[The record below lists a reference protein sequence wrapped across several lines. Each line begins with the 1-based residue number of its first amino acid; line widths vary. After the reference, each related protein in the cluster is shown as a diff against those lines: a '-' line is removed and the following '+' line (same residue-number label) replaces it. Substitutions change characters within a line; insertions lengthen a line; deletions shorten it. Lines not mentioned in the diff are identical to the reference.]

1 MWNFIWNIESHF
13 SPSSQRGK
21 PQVTCWKSQSPL
33 MHLQSWTVSCSR
45 RTADSFQKPFY
56 KEQFMFQ
63 KWIFASL
70 SWCWLSDFSFGL
82 IEKPRVS
89 WILFLL
95 RPHGGCW
102 ARVCSLRKLAVP
114 RANGTQNSF
123 RLVGRCIEK
132 RLGFRFKSLLC
143 YFLAVWPWESYYIL
157 TPHIMWH
164 EDENSSPS

>member
-1 MWNFIWNIESHF
+1 MWNFIWYIESHF

-21 PQVTCWKSQSPL
+21 PQVTCWKSQLPL

-45 RTADSFQKPFY
+45 RTTDSFQKPFY
-56 KEQFMFQ
+56 KEQFQ

-70 SWCWLSDFSFGL
+70 SWCWLSDFSFSL
-82 IEKPRVS
+82 IEKAKS
-89 WILFLL
+89 FLDSFSVET
-95 RPHGGCW
+95 PWGCW
-102 ARVCSLRKLAVP
+102 ALVCSLRKLAVLK
-114 RANGTQNSF
+114 ANGTQNSF
-123 RLVGRCIEK
+123 RLVGGCIEK

-164 EDENSSPS
+164 EDETSSTS